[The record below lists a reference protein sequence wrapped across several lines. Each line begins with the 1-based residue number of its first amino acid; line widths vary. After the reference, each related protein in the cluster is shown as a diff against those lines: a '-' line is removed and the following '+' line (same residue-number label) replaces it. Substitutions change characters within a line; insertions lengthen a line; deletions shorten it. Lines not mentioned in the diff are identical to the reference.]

1 MVLRLFLSG
10 LRPTTLNGA
19 GMRLKEKVALV
30 TGAGQGIGRTTA
42 LLFAREGARVAVADI
57 NMTAAQAVADEIVR
71 ADGQAKA
78 IYLDV
83 GRAESV
89 EVAVRTVQESF
100 GRIDVL
106 VNNAGITRDARMQKM
121 TEEQFDAVINVNLK
135 GVWLCAKAVAPLMI
149 ASGGGS
155 IINAASIVGLYGNFG
170 QTNYVAAK
178 SGVIGMTKT
187 WARELG
193 PANIRV
199 NAIAPGFVATDMIA
213 TVPEKVLD
221 SVRERTPLRRLGR
234 PEDIANAYLFLA
246 SDEAAFITG
255 HVLSVDGGLIF

>member
-1 MVLRLFLSG
+1 
-10 LRPTTLNGA
+10 
-19 GMRLKEKVALV
+19 MRLKDKVAIV
-30 TGAGQGIGRTTA
+30 TGGGQGIGKVTA
-42 LLFAREGARVAVADI
+42 LTFAREGAKVAVADI
-57 NMTAAQAVADEIVR
+57 NMTAAQAVADEICA

-78 IYLDV
+78 IFLDV

-89 EVAVRTVQESF
+89 EAAVRTVQETY

-121 TEEQFDAVINVNLK
+121 SEEQFDAVINVNLK
-135 GVWLCAKAVAPLMI
+135 GVWLCSKAVAPIMI
-149 ASGGGS
+149 AGGGGS
-155 IINAASIVGLYGNFG
+155 IINAASVVGLYGNFG

-193 PANIRV
+193 PNHIRV
-199 NAIAPGFVATDMIA
+199 NAVAPGFTATEMIA

-221 SVRERTPLRRLGR
+221 SVRERTPLRRLGT

-246 SDEAAFITG
+246 SDESSFITG
-255 HVLSVDGGLIF
+255 VTLSVDGGLLF